1 MNFKQLATATA
12 LGWTLSIAQAEVP
25 APQLPAFFD
34 KLNPS
39 VVEVEIH
46 KPDDNRT
53 YSTGTGFLAGS
64 KHWVVTNFLK
74 GTNMRVEFCE
84 REVDTLDGLAYYAAR
99 GFSLNGGNEHALF
112 SFYLEVYSQKNATK
126 VLEAVLDKV

>member
-1 MNFKQLATATA
+1 VAISGA
-12 LGWTLSIAQAEVP
+12 LWVAVGV
-25 APQLPAFFD
+25 FD

-64 KHWVVTNFLK
+64 KQWVVTNFLK

-84 REVDTLDGLAYYAAR
+84 REVDTLDGLAHYAAR
-99 GFSLNGGNEHALF
+99 GLSLNGGSEHALF
-112 SFYLEVYSQKNATK
+112 SFYLEGYSQENAKK
-126 VLEAVLDKV
+126 VLETVLEKMIFNQ